1 MAINFYS
8 DIHLA
13 ANKIGRDADNLLD
26 FSTDN
31 EITFRVGA
39 GDGVVFKASGEI
51 EATKFDGA
59 LEGNADTAT
68 ALATTRAFQ
77 TNLASTSSAN
87 FDGSAANTHGV
98 TGTLAVG
105 NGGTGVTS
113 MTNLKNAL
121 DDETWTFANNVTL
134 AGFVLDGNTITG
146 VDDSSEFT
154 DDDAHIMTSAAIN
167 DRFAQIN
174 ADTTG
179 TATVATTVTVTDN
192 ENTNEENLITFVAGA
207 ADSTGNHG
215 LEMDG
220 NLTYNPST
228 NGITATRF
236 TGNLV
241 GTASVATTVTI
252 TDNENTNEEN
262 AVVFTAGGDVD
273 GGNLGLE
280 SDGDLT
286 YNPSTGTLSST
297 IFKGNIDAVDGDF
310 DGTLEADAITVG
322 GTALNTVIA
331 GVTVTN
337 ATNSAHVL
345 VTDNES
351 TNEENQI
358 TFIEGAGGGGANRG
372 LEADGDLTYNPST
385 GTVSATIFKG
395 NIDAVDG
402 DFDGTLEADAIT
414 VNGSDIA
421 EIYSP
426 IAGGEGIV
434 ATGVIAEGEWRA
446 TDIGVQHGGTGVSTL
461 TSNAVLVGNGTSAIT
476 SSANLSFDDTDV
488 TLAGAGKINFRDT
501 NSYINSPTAN
511 DLEIVCTDLVIDT
524 SNSIAIETSDLTM
537 YDPVNGGNP
546 TLSIGSSATNRF
558 EIKTAYNSSAQTIDE
573 VYFSTY
579 TTSSSTNDGRY
590 IFEVDEVELVRFL
603 DAGLSVTGNCY
614 LTDADARY
622 TATDTTA
629 SSSTQG
635 GRIQLNSN
643 DGAAMGSG
651 HRLGA
656 VEFKGAEDASSTMTI
671 GARIEAIT
679 DAAWSA
685 SENGADLVF
694 YTTDG
699 NASESEVM
707 RATASTG
714 VSIPKR
720 KFTPTGSNTAGT
732 VTGGDIG
739 YFGSATV
746 VAGKIYHYK
755 SDGSWELSD
764 PNSAATSDGLLGV
777 ALDGGT
783 ASDVGM
789 LLRGMVT
796 IDHDPGAIGDLL
808 YLAADTTGTASST
821 APSGS
826 GDIVRTIGYQ
836 VNHASNGEIWFNP
849 STDYITL
856 A

>member
-1 MAINFYS
+1 
-8 DIHLA
+8 
-13 ANKIGRDADNLLD
+13 
-26 FSTDN
+26 
-31 EITFRVGA
+31 
-39 GDGVVFKASGEI
+39 
-51 EATKFDGA
+51 
-59 LEGNADTAT
+59 
-68 ALATTRAFQ
+68 
-77 TNLASTSSAN
+77 
-87 FDGSAANTHGV
+87 
-98 TGTLAVG
+98 
-105 NGGTGVTS
+105 
-113 MTNLKNAL
+113 
-121 DDETWTFANNVTL
+121 
-134 AGFVLDGNTITG
+134 
-146 VDDSSEFT
+146 
-154 DDDAHIMTSAAIN
+154 
-167 DRFAQIN
+167 
-174 ADTTG
+174 
-179 TATVATTVTVTDN
+179 
-192 ENTNEENLITFVAGA
+192 
-207 ADSTGNHG
+207 
-215 LEMDG
+215 
-220 NLTYNPST
+220 
-228 NGITATRF
+228 
-236 TGNLV
+236 
-241 GTASVATTVTI
+241 
-252 TDNENTNEEN
+252 
-262 AVVFTAGGDVD
+262 
-273 GGNLGLE
+273 
-280 SDGDLT
+280 
-286 YNPSTGTLSST
+286 
-297 IFKGNIDAVDGDF
+297 
-310 DGTLEADAITVG
+310 
-322 GTALNTVIA
+322 
-331 GVTVTN
+331 
-337 ATNSAHVL
+337 
-345 VTDNES
+345 
-351 TNEENQI
+351 
-358 TFIEGAGGGGANRG
+358 
-372 LEADGDLTYNPST
+372 
-385 GTVSATIFKG
+385 
-395 NIDAVDG
+395 
-402 DFDGTLEADAIT
+402 
-414 VNGSDIA
+414 
-421 EIYSP
+421 
-426 IAGGEGIV
+426 
-434 ATGVIAEGEWRA
+434 VIAEGEWRA

-656 VEFKGAEDASSTMTI
+656 IEFKGAEDASSTMTI
-671 GARIEAIT
+671 GARIEAIC

-732 VTGGDIG
+732 VTGGDIV
-739 YFGSATV
+739 YFGGETSIA
-746 VAGKIYHYK
+746 AGKIVHYN
-755 SDGSWELSD
+755 SSGNWELSD
-764 PNSAATSDGLLGV
+764 PNSATTSDGLLGV
-777 ALDGGT
+777 ALGGDASVDG
-783 ASDVGM
+783 V

-808 YLAADTTGTASST
+808 YLSADTTGMATST

-826 GDIVRTIGYQ
+826 GDVVRTIGYQ

>member
-228 NGITATRF
+228 GGVTATRF
-236 TGNLV
+236 TGDLV

-385 GTVSATIFKG
+385 GTLTTTILDANRKLNVTSSTHFEAKG
-395 NIDAVDG
+395 DIVYLGDG
-402 DFDGTLEADAIT
+402 STTRGELCCLT
-414 VNGSDIA
+414 SD
-421 EIYSP
+421 
-426 IAGGEGIV
+426 
-434 ATGVIAEGEWRA
+434 GEWVA
-446 TDIGVQHGGTGVSTL
+446 
-461 TSNAVLVGNGTSAIT
+461 A
-476 SSANLSFDDTDV
+476 
-488 TLAGAGKINFRDT
+488 
-501 NSYINSPTAN
+501 
-511 DLEIVCTDLVIDT
+511 
-524 SNSIAIETSDLTM
+524 
-537 YDPVNGGNP
+537 
-546 TLSIGSSATNRF
+546 
-558 EIKTAYNSSAQTIDE
+558 
-573 VYFSTY
+573 
-579 TTSSSTNDGRY
+579 
-590 IFEVDEVELVRFL
+590 
-603 DAGLSVTGNCY
+603 
-614 LTDADARY
+614 DADA
-622 TATDTTA
+622 TAT
-629 SSSTQG
+629 SG
-635 GRIQLNSN
+635 GVLL
-643 DGAAMGSG
+643 ALA
-651 HRLGA
+651 LGTDP
-656 VEFKGAEDASSTMTI
+656 DA
-671 GARIEAIT
+671 
-679 DAAWSA
+679 D
-685 SENGADLVF
+685 
-694 YTTDG
+694 
-699 NASESEVM
+699 
-707 RATASTG
+707 
-714 VSIPKR
+714 
-720 KFTPTGSNTAGT
+720 
-732 VTGGDIG
+732 
-739 YFGSATV
+739 
-746 VAGKIYHYK
+746 
-755 SDGSWELSD
+755 
-764 PNSAATSDGLLGV
+764 
-777 ALDGGT
+777 
-783 ASDVGM
+783 GM
-789 LLRGMVT
+789 LLRGMFT
-796 IDHDPGAIGDLL
+796 LDHDPGTIADELYVSTTAGDI
-808 YLAADTTGTASST
+808 TGT

-826 GDIVRTIGYQ
+826 GDIVRVVGYCLD
-836 VNHASNGEIWFNP
+836 STNGQIWFNP
-849 STDYITL
+849 SNDFILL

>member
-1 MAINFYS
+1 MAIHFYS
-8 DIHLA
+8 DIHLN
-13 ANKIGRDADNLLD
+13 ANKLGRDADNLLD

-39 GDGVVFKASGEI
+39 GDGVIFKASGEI

-68 ALATTRAFQ
+68 
-77 TNLASTSSAN
+77 
-87 FDGSAANTHGV
+87 
-98 TGTLAVG
+98 
-105 NGGTGVTS
+105 
-113 MTNLKNAL
+113 
-121 DDETWTFANNVTL
+121 
-134 AGFVLDGNTITG
+134 
-146 VDDSSEFT
+146 
-154 DDDAHIMTSAAIN
+154 
-167 DRFAQIN
+167 
-174 ADTTG
+174 
-179 TATVATTVTVTDN
+179 VATTVTVTDN
-192 ENTNEENLITFVAGA
+192 ESTAEENLITFVAGA

-220 NLTYNPST
+220 NLTYNPS
-228 NGITATRF
+228 NGGLTAARF
-236 TGNLV
+236 TGDLV
-241 GTASVATTVTI
+241 GTANVATTVTI
-252 TDNENTNEEN
+252 TDNENTSEEG
-262 AVVFTAGGDVD
+262 AIIFTAGGDVD

-280 SDGDLT
+280 S
-286 YNPSTGTLSST
+286 
-297 IFKGNIDAVDGDF
+297 
-310 DGTLEADAITVG
+310 
-322 GTALNTVIA
+322 
-331 GVTVTN
+331 
-337 ATNSAHVL
+337 
-345 VTDNES
+345 
-351 TNEENQI
+351 
-358 TFIEGAGGGGANRG
+358 
-372 LEADGDLTYNPST
+372 DGDLTYNPST

-426 IAGGEGIV
+426 IAGGEQIV
-434 ATGVIAEGEWRA
+434 TTGVIAEGEWRA
-446 TDIGVQHGGTGVSTL
+446 TDITVQHGGTGVSTL
-461 TSNAVLVGNGTSAIT
+461 TSNAVLVGNGANAIT

-579 TTSSSTNDGRY
+579 TTSSTTNDGRY

-629 SSSTQG
+629 SSATQG

-656 VEFKGAEDASSTMTI
+656 IEFKGAEDASSTMTI
-671 GARIEAIT
+671 GARIEAIC

-732 VTGGDIG
+732 VTGGDIV
-739 YFGSATV
+739 YFGGETSIA
-746 VAGKIYHYK
+746 AGKIVHYN
-755 SDGSWELSD
+755 SSGNWELSD
-764 PNSAATSDGLLGV
+764 PNSATTSDGLLGV
-777 ALDGGT
+777 ALGGDASVDG
-783 ASDVGM
+783 V

-808 YLAADTTGTASST
+808 YLSADTTGMATST

-826 GDIVRTIGYQ
+826 GDVVRTIGYQ

-849 STDYITL
+849 STDYIIL

>member
-39 GDGVVFKASGEI
+39 GNGVVFKASGEI
-51 EATKFDGA
+51 EATSLDISGDADIDGTLETDA
-59 LEGNADTAT
+59 LTIGGVTLAETIADTVGAMVTSNTETGITVAYQDADNTLDFTIGTLNQDTSGTAAIATAVTVADESSDTSCNVLFVTAATGDLPPKSGTNLTFNSSSGLLTATSFAGDLTGDVTGQADTVATIAGLAPDTAT
-68 ALATTRAFQ
+68 TQATQGAIT
-77 TNLASTSSAN
+77 
-87 FDGSAANTHGV
+87 SAANLATV
-98 TGTLAVG
+98 GTITSGTWQGTTIAV
-105 NGGTGVTS
+105 NQGGTGVTS
-113 MTNLKNAL
+113 MTSLKNAL

-192 ENTNEENLITFVAGA
+192 ESAAEENLITFVAGA

-220 NLTYNPST
+220 NLTYNPS
-228 NGITATRF
+228 NGGLAATRF
-236 TGNLV
+236 TGDLV
-241 GTASVATTVTI
+241 GTATVATTVTI
-252 TDNENTNEEN
+252 TDNESTNEEN
-262 AVVFTAGGDVD
+262 AVIFTAGGDVD

-286 YNPSTGTLSST
+286 YNPSTGT
-297 IFKGNIDAVDGDF
+297 I
-310 DGTLEADAITVG
+310 
-322 GTALNTVIA
+322 
-331 GVTVTN
+331 
-337 ATNSAHVL
+337 
-345 VTDNES
+345 
-351 TNEENQI
+351 
-358 TFIEGAGGGGANRG
+358 
-372 LEADGDLTYNPST
+372 
-385 GTVSATIFKG
+385 SATIFKG

-402 DFDGTLEADAIT
+402 DFDGTLEADVIT
-414 VNGSDIA
+414 IGGTDIG

-434 ATGVIAEGEWRA
+434 ATGTIAEGVWQGTPITKAYLNADQGNITTVGTIGSGTWQGTAIASAYLDSDTAHLSGTQTFSGAKTFSA
-446 TDIGVQHGGTGVSTL
+446 TTTTFTSATADSPTVKILNTTDDAQACRFVMEKDRGAATNGDNIGEIEFFSKDAGDNSQMYGKILVEIDEATHGQESGAMELRVASHDGEQQPGLKITGGSVEDEVD
-461 TSNAVLVGNGTSAIT
+461 AVLGNGTT
-476 SSANLSFDDTDV
+476 STTTV
-488 TLAGAGKINFRDT
+488 AGALT
-501 NSYINSPTAN
+501 
-511 DLEIVCTDLVIDT
+511 VT
-524 SNSIAIETSDLTM
+524 SK
-537 YDPVNGGNP
+537 
-546 TLSIGSSATNRF
+546 AT
-558 EIKTAYNSSAQTIDE
+558 
-573 VYFSTY
+573 
-579 TTSSSTNDGRY
+579 
-590 IFEVDEVELVRFL
+590 
-603 DAGLSVTGNCY
+603 
-614 LTDADARY
+614 
-622 TATDTTA
+622 
-629 SSSTQG
+629 
-635 GRIQLNSN
+635 
-643 DGAAMGSG
+643 
-651 HRLGA
+651 
-656 VEFKGAEDASSTMTI
+656 
-671 GARIEAIT
+671 
-679 DAAWSA
+679 
-685 SENGADLVF
+685 
-694 YTTDG
+694 
-699 NASESEVM
+699 
-707 RATASTG
+707 
-714 VSIPKR
+714 IPIR

-808 YLAADTTGTASST
+808 YLAADSTGTATST